1 MFLIQNN
8 SIIFHILNHLNMHE
22 SYRFITRHRGM
33 SVDYS
38 NYYYFTSAFTETEL
52 ALLTSLGE
60 LTDKEKGSVT
70 DQGKVTETRISEVGW
85 INPEENSMWLYDKIT
100 TMVLEANDAMW
111 NFDLLGFHDSLQ
123 YTTYYGGGGHYDW
136 HTDVGPGMA
145 NRKIS
150 VVVQLTNPEEYTGG
164 ELNLNGGNGIIT
176 APKEKNTVIIFP
188 SFVLHR
194 VTPVLTGTRKSL
206 VTWVAGP
213 PLR

>member
-1 MFLIQNN
+1 MEVRKAMNKLKYAVPSFAIPNSGSVAYWENFLAPEEINLLLAQPEW
-8 SIIFHILNHLNMHE
+8 LNMQDGV
-22 SYRFITRHRGM
+22 INTGGQAP
-33 SVDYS
+33 VTD
-38 NYYYFTSAFTETEL
+38 ETIRKTKVAWLDTKPEL
-52 ALLTSLGE
+52 ETIWGKFA
-60 LTDKEKGSVT
+60 SVT
-70 DQGKVTETRISEVGW
+70 AEV
-85 INPEENSMWLYDKIT
+85 N
-100 TMVLEANDAMW
+100 AQFFH
-111 NFDLLGFHDSLQ
+111 FDLDGFYEPMQICLYEEQ
-123 YTTYYGGGGHYDW
+123 TLGHYDW

-150 VVVQLTNPEEYTGG
+150 VVVQLSDPSDYTGG

-194 VTPVLTGTRKSL
+194 VTPVLTGIRKSL

>member
-1 MFLIQNN
+1 
-8 SIIFHILNHLNMHE
+8 MHE
-22 SYRFITRHRGM
+22 SYRFITKHRNLP
-33 SVDYS
+33 VDYS
-38 NYYYFTSAFTETEL
+38 NYYFFTSAFTDTEL
-52 ALLTSLGE
+52 ALLTNLGE
-60 LTDKEKGSVT
+60 STPKEKGSVT

-85 INPEENSMWLYDKIT
+85 INAEEDSMWLYDKIT

-123 YTTYYGGGGHYDW
+123 YTTYHGGGGHYDW

-150 VVVQLTNPEEYTGG
+150 VVVQLSDPSDYTGG

-194 VTPVLTGTRKSL
+194 VTPVLTGIRKSL

>member
-1 MFLIQNN
+1 
-8 SIIFHILNHLNMHE
+8 MHE

>member
-1 MFLIQNN
+1 
-8 SIIFHILNHLNMHE
+8 MHE
-22 SYRFITRHRGM
+22 SIQFITKHRNLQIN
-33 SVDYS
+33 YS
-38 NYYYFTSAFTETEL
+38 NYYYFTNAFTDQEL
-52 ALLTSLGE
+52 IDLKILGE
-60 LTDKEKGSVT
+60 KTEKEKGSVT
-70 DQGKVTETRISEVGW
+70 DEGKVTETRISEVGW
-85 INPEENSMWLYDKIT
+85 IMAHNESMWLYDKIT
-100 TMVLEANDAMW
+100 KMVMEANDAMW
-111 NFDLLGFHDSLQ
+111 GFDLLGYHDNLQ

-150 VVVQLTNPEEYTGG
+150 VVVQLSDPTEYTGG
-164 ELNLNGGNGIIT
+164 MLNLNGGMGILE

-206 VTWVAGP
+206 VTWIAGP

>member
-1 MFLIQNN
+1 
-8 SIIFHILNHLNMHE
+8 MHE
-22 SYRFITRHRGM
+22 SIPFITRHRNIN
-33 SVDYS
+33 VDYS
-38 NYYYFTSAFTETEL
+38 NYYYFTNVFSSKEL
-52 ALLTSLGE
+52 SDLYSLGE
-60 LTDKEKGSVT
+60 KTPKEKGGVT
-70 DQGKVTETRISEVGW
+70 DEGKISETRISEIGW
-85 INPEENSMWLYDKIT
+85 IMANPESMWLYNKLT
-100 TMVLEANDAMW
+100 TLVLEANDTMW
-111 NFDLLGFHDSLQ
+111 GLDLLGYHDSLQ

-150 VVVQLTNPEEYTGG
+150 VVVQLSDPSEYTGG
-164 ELNLNGGNGIIT
+164 ILNLNGGNGIIE

-206 VTWVAGP
+206 VTWIAGP